1 MLGFKSVVLAGLLT
15 LGLAEDKFE
24 YDPLSN
30 FRPRNITGL
39 GDFYGWVGSYYNATA
54 ELELKVEYEY
64 MTPKNKLCSK
74 LKNKTTT
81 VKYDAYLSVL
91 ERGPWN
97 AGNNSI
103 IFWLTLMPQTSPA
116 YNVSDL
122 PTDFIWNTKRKNLSI
137 PIYSNDPTPNG
148 YWRPQKDSSW
158 DLFNFTTTQTSSGAY
173 NMTQSLSRNESNPF
187 SSWQNVTMPVCNSS
201 IVVNEHNFNT
211 HNMVSYLTEDWD
223 DYRDPVVSMQFDEKT
238 ANLTLD
244 GVFSAAPYARLNTT
258 YLRPAP
264 VIGRSTYVGFYSLK
278 FDGLLDAYHSDLLS
292 LKENVPTWQRT
303 VGFGNN
309 TANIG
314 NDQEPV
320 EESAGNV
327 VSGSVLTV
335 MAVAVSLLALF

>member
-54 ELELKVEYEY
+54 EVELKVEYEY

-81 VKYDAYLSVL
+81 LKYDAVLSVL

-97 AGNNSI
+97 AGNNSM
-103 IFWLTLMPQTSPA
+103 IFWLTLMPQTPT

-122 PTDFIWNTKRKNLSI
+122 PTDFMTDGRRKNLTI

-148 YWRPQKDSSW
+148 YWRPQDNSSW
-158 DLFNFTTTQTSSGAY
+158 DKFNFTTTQLSNGAY
-173 NMTQSLSRNESNPF
+173 SVNQTLGRNESEPF
-187 SSWQNVTMPVCNSS
+187 SSWANVTMPVCNSS
-201 IVVNEHNFNT
+201 T
-211 HNMVSYLTEDWD
+211 HTGDYRLVTPNILSYYAEDWD
-223 DYRDPVVSMQFDEKT
+223 GYKNPELSMQFDDKT

-244 GVFSAAPYARLNTT
+244 GVFHATPYMRLNSTKI
-258 YLRPAP
+258 RPAP
-264 VIGRSTYVGFYSLK
+264 VQDGSAFIGYFSVQFNGV
-278 FDGLLDAYHSDLLS
+278 LDAYHSDKMTLKQS
-292 LKENVPTWQRT
+292 LPTWQRT

-320 EESAGNV
+320 EESAANM
-327 VSGSVLTV
+327 VSASVLTTL
-335 MAVAVSLLALF
+335 AVAVSFLALF